1 MRPLRI
7 ALTILSLTLFSWV
20 CLPKDGHAQSL
31 SADLSDHLIAI
42 TTGFTGTDL
51 TLFGATDGDGDVAV
65 VVEGPNADLIIRRK
79 ERIAGIWTNRRSARF
94 VDVPTFYYAAA
105 TREPS
110 QFLRQTP
117 RAIHRIGVDNLTLRT
132 ARPLERED
140 EEAFRDALI
149 ENRSEA
155 GLYNDQIGNVTFI
168 GSRLFRAD
176 IFFPAAVPVGTYRV
190 RVLLIRGG
198 EVVAQTDTP
207 LTITKIGTSARVFN
221 FANDHAAAFG
231 FLAVLFAAAAGW
243 FAAFMFR
250 KS

>member
-1 MRPLRI
+1 MMLRVLI
-7 ALTILSLTLFSWV
+7 TLMAAIWLTAPGTSR
-20 CLPKDGHAQSL
+20 AQSL

-65 VVEGPNADLIIRRK
+65 VVEGPPADLIIRRK
-79 ERIAGIWTNRRSARF
+79 ERLAGIWTNRSSARF

-105 TREPS
+105 TRAPS
-110 QFLRQTP
+110 QFLRQVP
-117 RAIHRIGVDNLTLRT
+117 REIHRIGVENLTLRT
-132 ARPLERED
+132 SRPMDED
-140 EEAFRDALI
+140 EAEAFRDALI
-149 ENRSEA
+149 DNRDAA
-155 GLYNDQIGNVTFI
+155 GLYNRQIGNVTFI

-176 IFFPAAVPVGTYRV
+176 IYFPAEVPTGTYRV

-198 EVVAQTDTP
+198 EVVSQTDTP
-207 LTITKIGTSARVFN
+207 LTIQKIGTSAQIFD
-221 FANDHAAAFG
+221 FANEHAAAFG

-243 FAAFMFR
+243 FAAFIFR